1 MKLFISGTA
10 GFIGFHLTNLLAQ
23 QGYEILGFDNIN
35 DYYNV
40 GLKYKRLEQL
50 GISKEQIIEN
60 TIVQSKTFKNLQF
73 IKADLQNKS
82 VVIKCINSF
91 KPDIVCHLAAQ
102 AGVRYSFENPYTYIE
117 SNILGFLNIL
127 ESCKTLPI
135 QHLIY
140 ASSSS
145 VYGLNKSIPFSV
157 DDKVDTPISLYAA
170 TKKSNE
176 LMAHTYSYLF
186 NIPTTGLRF
195 FTVYGPWGRPDMAL
209 FKFTK
214 NILAQK
220 PIEVYNNGNMF
231 RDFTYIDDI
240 VQAIVKLIPQIPS
253 DTNNKST
260 NSAPYR
266 VLNIGNGS
274 PVNLM
279 DFVHA
284 IEQELGIEA
293 KINYLPLQ
301 PGDVVSTHADTTHLY
316 HLIGFKPQTTI
327 KEGIHHFINWYKQYY
342 KQI

>member
-10 GFIGFHLTNLLAQ
+10 GFIGFHLTNRLAQ
-23 QGYEILGFDNIN
+23 KGYEILGFDNIN
-35 DYYNV
+35 DYYDV
-40 GLKYKRLEQL
+40 SLKYNRLKQL
-50 GISKEQIIEN
+50 GISREQISEN
-60 TIVQSKTFKNLQF
+60 AIVQSKTFDNLQF
-73 IKADLQNKS
+73 VKADLQNKS
-82 VVIKCINSF
+82 LVINCISNF

-127 ESCKTLPI
+127 EACKTLPI
-135 QHLIY
+135 KHLLY

-145 VYGLNKSIPFSV
+145 VYGLNKTIPFSV

-186 NIPTTGLRF
+186 NIPSTGLRF

-214 NILAQK
+214 NILAHK

-231 RDFTYIDDI
+231 RDFTFIDDI
-240 VQAIVKLIPQIPS
+240 VQSIEKLIPKIPL
-253 DTNNKST
+253 ST
-260 NSAPYR
+260 NQATTPTPYSI
-266 VLNIGNGS
+266 LNIGNGN

-279 DFVHA
+279 DFIHA

-301 PGDVVSTHADTTHLY
+301 PGDVVSTHADISELFK
-316 HLIGFKPQTTI
+316 LIGFKPKTTI
-327 KEGIHHFINWYKQYY
+327 KEGIRHFINWYKQYY
-342 KQI
+342 KHT

>member
-1 MKLFISGTA
+1 MKLFISGSA
-10 GFIGFHLTNLLAQ
+10 GFIGFHLTNLFAQ

-35 DYYNV
+35 DYYDV
-40 GLKYKRLEQL
+40 CLKYNRLEQL
-50 GISKEQIIEN
+50 GIRKEEIIEN
-60 TIVQSKTFKNLQF
+60 TIVKSKTFENLQF

-82 VVIKCINSF
+82 LVINAISDF
-91 KPDIVCHLAAQ
+91 KPNIVCHLAAQ
-102 AGVRYSFENPYTYIE
+102 AGVRYSFKNPYTYIE

-127 ESCKTLPI
+127 EACKTLPI
-135 QHLIY
+135 QHLLY

-145 VYGLNKSIPFSV
+145 VYGLNKTIPFSV

-176 LMAHTYSYLF
+176 LMAHVYSYLF
-186 NIPTTGLRF
+186 NIPSTGLRF

-240 VQAIVKLIPQIPS
+240 VQSIVKLIPQTPLN
-253 DTNNKST
+253 TNF
-260 NSAPYR
+260 APYR
-266 VLNIGNGS
+266 IVNIGNGT

-279 DFVHA
+279 DFIHA
-284 IEQELGIEA
+284 IEQELGIKA

-301 PGDVVSTHADTTHLY
+301 PSDVISTHAETSGLFE
-316 HLIGFKPQTTI
+316 LIGFKPQTTI
-327 KEGIHHFINWYKQYY
+327 IEGIRHFINWYKQYY
-342 KQI
+342 KQT

>member
-1 MKLFISGTA
+1 MKLFISGIA
-10 GFIGFHLTNLLAQ
+10 GFIGFHLTNRLAH
-23 QGYEILGFDNIN
+23 QGYQILGFDNIN
-35 DYYNV
+35 DYYDV
-40 GLKYKRLEQL
+40 SLKYNRLEQL
-50 GISKEQIIEN
+50 GIKKEKIIEN
-60 TIVQSKTFKNLQF
+60 TIVRSKTFDNLHF

-82 VVIKCINSF
+82 LVINCISNF
-91 KPDIVCHLAAQ
+91 KPDIICHLAAQ

-127 ESCKTLPI
+127 EASKTLPI
-135 QHLIY
+135 QHLLY

-145 VYGLNKSIPFSV
+145 VYGLNKTIPFSV
-157 DDKVDTPISLYAA
+157 NDKTDSPISLYAA

-176 LMAHTYSYLF
+176 LMAHTYSYLY
-186 NIPTTGLRF
+186 NIPSTGLRF

-214 NILAQK
+214 NILAHK
-220 PIEVYNNGNMF
+220 PIEVYNNGNMY

-240 VQAIVKLIPQIPS
+240 VQAIVKLIPQTPVSNIQE
-253 DTNNKST
+253 TNT
-260 NSAPYR
+260 VPHR

-279 DFVHA
+279 DFIHA

-301 PGDVVSTHADTTHLY
+301 PGDVVSTHADTSDLY
-316 HLIGFKPQTTI
+316 KLIGFKPQTTI
-327 KEGIHHFINWYKQYY
+327 KDGIRQFVYWYKQYY
-342 KQI
+342 KIT

>member
-10 GFIGFHLTNLLAQ
+10 GFIGFHLTNRLAQ

-40 GLKYKRLEQL
+40 SLKYKRIEQL

-82 VVIKCINSF
+82 VVMNSISNF

-127 ESCKTLPI
+127 EACRTLPI
-135 QHLIY
+135 QHLLY

-186 NIPTTGLRF
+186 NIPSTGLRF

-220 PIEVYNNGNMF
+220 PIEVYNNGNMY

-240 VQAIVKLIPQIPS
+240 VEAIVKLIPLTPIFNNQ
-253 DTNNKST
+253 DTKT
-260 NSAPYR
+260 TPYR
-266 VLNIGNGS
+266 ILNIGNGS

-293 KINYLPLQ
+293 KINYLPIQ

-316 HLIGFKPQTTI
+316 NLIGFKPQTTI
-327 KEGIHHFINWYKQYY
+327 KEGICHFINWYKQYY
-342 KQI
+342 KHI